1 MWSAIDQHQAVLGM
15 SENQAM
21 MSLGEVTVP
30 NSDNTGNRAVKFD
43 NNGHPIVIVFSKNKA
58 IKITPQAA
66 SN

>member
-30 NSDNTGNRAVKFD
+30 DSDNTGNRNVRFD
-43 NNGHPIVIVFSKNKA
+43 NDGHPIAIQFVKNKA
-58 IKITPQAA
+58 VKITPQAT
-66 SN
+66 SH